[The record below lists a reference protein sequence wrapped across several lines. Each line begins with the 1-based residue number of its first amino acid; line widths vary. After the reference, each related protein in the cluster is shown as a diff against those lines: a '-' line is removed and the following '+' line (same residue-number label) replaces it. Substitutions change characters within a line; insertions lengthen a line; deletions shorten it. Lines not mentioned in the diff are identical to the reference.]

1 MAAPGETLTPAA
13 MRLLADAR
21 RAVLVTIRAD
31 GTGRLV
37 PLAFAADPD
46 STPLVIYSS
55 LDEKPKSVA
64 DMHDLARVRD
74 ITARPRVGLLVD
86 RWSEDW
92 RDLEWLRLDGTA
104 RLLEP
109 DADGDSAEHAR
120 AVELLRA
127 RYPQY
132 SSQRLEGRPVLRIA
146 VERVASWSAST

>member
-1 MAAPGETLTPAA
+1 MAAILTPAA

-21 RAVLVTIRAD
+21 RAVLATLRAD
-31 GTGRLV
+31 GTPRLV

-64 DMHDLARVRD
+64 DVHELARVRD
-74 ITARPRVGLLVD
+74 IVARPRVGLLVD
-86 RWSEDW
+86 RWSEEW
-92 RDLEWLRLDGTA
+92 RDLEWLRLDGVA

-109 DADGDSAEHAR
+109 GADADAVEHAR
-120 AVELLRA
+120 AVKLLRA

-132 SSQRLEGRPVLRIA
+132 ASQRLEERPILRIA
-146 VERVASWSAST
+146 VDRVAGWSASP

>member
-1 MAAPGETLTPAA
+1 VTASPETLTPAA

-21 RAVLVTIRAD
+21 RAVLATLRAD
-31 GTGRLV
+31 GTARLV

-55 LDEKPKSVA
+55 LDEKPKSVV
-64 DMHDLARVRD
+64 DLHELARVRD
-74 ITARPRVGLLVD
+74 IAARPRVGLLID
-86 RWSEDW
+86 RWNEDW

-109 DADGDSAEHAR
+109 DADADLAEHAR

-132 SSQRLEGRPVLRIA
+132 AAQRLEERPVVRIA
-146 VERVASWSAST
+146 VERVAGWSASP